1 MPLLRVLLPAAGT
14 AFLLLVGV
22 VAAEPKSLTCGDS
35 GGNSDSQRACEMR
48 EMTLGSPG
56 KLSVDASPNG
66 GISVLA
72 ESRGDI
78 LVRAK
83 VEANAPS
90 EAEAKSLL
98 SRITIRTAGGEVSAS
113 GPAGLGR
120 HTWWSVSYEIRSPQ
134 RIDLNLKTVN
144 GGIGIRSVTGDVAF
158 RTTNGGVTLTGLSG
172 KVTGGATNGGLT
184 VNLDGDH
191 WTGEMMDVH
200 TTNGGVQI
208 SMPANYSARLEAGTV
223 NGGFSSD
230 LPIAVSGAIDRK
242 NIDAS
247 LGSGGAPVRVH
258 TVNGGIRIRRKS

>member
-14 AFLLLVGV
+14 AFLLMPGV
-22 VAAEPKSLTCGDS
+22 FAAEPKTLACQDS
-35 GGNSDSQRACEMR
+35 GGNRDSHRVCEMR
-48 EMTLGSPG
+48 EMTLGAPG

-66 GISVLA
+66 GINVSG

-90 EAEAKSLL
+90 ESEAKSLL
-98 SRITIRTAGGEVSAS
+98 SRITIRTAGGDVSAD
-113 GPAGLGR
+113 GPTGLGR
-120 HTWWSVSYEIRSPQ
+120 HTWWSVSYEIHTPQ

-144 GGIGIRSVTGDVAF
+144 GGIGISSVGGDVAF
-158 RTTNGGVTLTGLSG
+158 RTTNGSVTLTGLSG
-172 KVTGGATNGGLT
+172 KVTGGATNGGLMVT
-184 VNLDGDH
+184 LDGDR
-191 WTGEMMDVH
+191 WNGEMMDVH

-230 LPIAVSGAIDRK
+230 LPVAVSGAMDKK

-247 LGSGGAPVRVH
+247 LGSGGAPIRVH
-258 TVNGGIRIRRKS
+258 TTNGGIRIRRKI